1 MPEFKKIVSK
11 MERIQGSLDSCNR
24 KIQSASKFLDYFVHD
39 MLDYSILNN
48 KEKNFSKDIRAF
60 DIRSAITEI
69 LEIQGDKVHMK
80 EIKLDLHFRGFPD
93 DCYIVESD
101 QKRIQ

>member
-1 MPEFKKIVSK
+1 
-11 MERIQGSLDSCNR
+11 
-24 KIQSASKFLDYFVHD
+24 

-48 KEKNFSKDIRAF
+48 KEKNFSKDIREF

-80 EIKLDLHFRGFPD
+80 EI
-93 DCYIVESD
+93 
-101 QKRIQ
+101 